1 MFQTRAENVVKRKAM
16 EKVIADQNGKMTQ
29 ALQGLFK
36 PIATK
41 TQIGFHISIQ
51 DKKVELSTML
61 LWKGRKSSI
70 ESRVVVSMWDINAW
84 FKSAKELRSQI
95 REVEKNLRALRSLTK
110 NGRDKGKI
118 TLTPPN
124 NITVGIDTRDRYF

>member
-1 MFQTRAENVVKRKAM
+1 M
-16 EKVIADQNGKMTQ
+16 EKTIADQNGKLVR
-29 ALQGLFK
+29 ALQGMFK
-36 PIATK
+36 PVAAK

-70 ESRVVVSMWDINAW
+70 ESRVVVSLWDINSW

-95 REVEKNLRALRSLTK
+95 RDVEKNLRALKTLTRE
-110 NGRDKGKI
+110 GHDKGKI

>member
-1 MFQTRAENVVKRKAM
+1 
-16 EKVIADQNGKMTQ
+16 
-29 ALQGLFK
+29 
-36 PIATK
+36 
-41 TQIGFHISIQ
+41 
-51 DKKVELSTML
+51 ML

-70 ESRVVVSMWDINAW
+70 ESRVVVSMWDINSW

-95 REVEKNLRALRSLTK
+95 RDVEKNLRALRTLTRD
-110 NGRDKGKI
+110 GRDKGKI